1 MGAVPWAWTPG
12 FPIIEQVTKQAVQP
26 ACHRGELRCHE
37 ERRSRAWALL
47 A

>member
-1 MGAVPWAWTPG
+1 MGAVPWAWTLG
-12 FPIIEQVTKQAVQP
+12 FPIKEQVTKQAVQP
-26 ACHRGELRCHE
+26 ARHRGGLCGRE